1 MFDYTPGIYA
11 KGYISFPFRLSIHMF
26 ISFLCSFI
34 HSFVPFHHVTSKFLG
49 TVSLCNNVSPTTQQ
63 RASMF
68 EPWVPKTVSFF
79 AMTCGQGWGLRSKS
93 RSIRQS
99 LWLKF
104 LIVTISLQPLSRKHL
119 YLNHGYFRDSAFMP

>member
-1 MFDYTPGIYA
+1 MCLIIPLAFMPRGICL
-11 KGYISFPFRLSIHMF
+11 SLSVCPFIC
-26 ISFLCSFI
+26 SFLFFV

-49 TVSLCNNVSPTTQQ
+49 TVSRSNNFSPTTQQ

-68 EPWVPKTVSFF
+68 EPWVPKTVSFY

-93 RSIRQS
+93 RSICQS